1 MKNRIIIA
9 IAILLSM
16 PASVLAQTALE
27 TAVLNELNSFRKA
40 NKLQP
45 VVYSAEVT
53 KAAKHH
59 TQWMAATNTCSHYE
73 TSEVPGIK
81 KLYSPEDRGNFYGLL
96 KNINSSEEICNWTKS
111 TEGFAGSKKN
121 DTELAKDVIS
131 NFAASTKGHRESL
144 LSPVSPGDTIS
155 VGISVSI
162 KGEVAYTTI
171 YFIEK

>member
-1 MKNRIIIA
+1 MKNKIIIA
-9 IAILLSM
+9 IAILLSI

-27 TAVLNELNSFRKA
+27 TAVLKELNHYRDSLGLK
-40 NKLQP
+40 P

-73 TSEVPGIK
+73 TSEVKGIK

-96 KNINSSEEICNWTKS
+96 KNTNSSEEICNWTKS
-111 TEGFAGSKKN
+111 TGGFSGSKKS
-121 DTELAKDVIS
+121 DPALGKDIIIS
-131 NFAASTKGHRESL
+131 FSKSPEHNESL
-144 LSPVSPGDTIS
+144 LTPVSTGATIS